1 MFIIVIALGLLIIY
15 NINSHQD
22 KEIQESIN
30 KRNEL
35 KLLILQSD
43 KEREE
48 KKSIAFKNA
57 IAISNLIANHNE
69 NYKITSLNTTKILID
84 SYEIPE
90 ISVRLIWN
98 LSDCK
103 LKISMFVEKNG
114 RNGFRVSESIDF
126 YDKSENEIL
135 GNLKIVF
142 ETIQNEYSLT
152 RIIYL

>member
-1 MFIIVIALGLLIIY
+1 MIVIALGLLIIY

-22 KEIQESIN
+22 KEIQENIN

-57 IAISNLIANHNE
+57 IAISNLIANRNE

-103 LKISMFVEKNG
+103 LKISMFIEKNE
-114 RNGFRVSESIDF
+114 RDGFRVSESMDF

-135 GNLKIVF
+135 ENLKVVF
-142 ETIQNEYSLT
+142 EKIQNEYSLT